1 MNLVL
6 NYEGLYHFTDKETKA
21 QIKKLAEVT
30 ESFNSEAPI
39 LGLCTE
45 PGLLS
50 RGNRCLLCR
59 AEDKLHSFLD

>member
-30 ESFNSEAPI
+30 ESFNSD
-39 LGLCTE
+39 LCLCTE
-45 PGLLS
+45 LCLLN
-50 RGNRCLLCR
+50 RGNRCLLCM